1 MSPAYVGT
9 LKARARTV
17 AEQMALKAFI
27 LSPIPDFRVVKDGSS
42 TANLGNEAHDSR
54 LGMSMQGFL
63 HVNEREDLT

>member
-9 LKARARTV
+9 LKARARTD
-17 AEQMALKAFI
+17 AEQTALKAFI
-27 LSPIPDFRVVKDGSS
+27 FVSNSCFSGDKRWES
-42 TANLGNEAHDSR
+42 TANLCNEAHDSR